1 MLFEAEVVLGDA
13 SVLVED
19 LNAELRAPV
28 AEIADFYVVT
38 GESGEDFLRGG
49 LLDLGWGEGG
59 LA

>member
-1 MLFEAEVVLGDA
+1 VLGDP
-13 SVLVED
+13 SVLVENLD
-19 LNAELRAPV
+19 AELRVPV